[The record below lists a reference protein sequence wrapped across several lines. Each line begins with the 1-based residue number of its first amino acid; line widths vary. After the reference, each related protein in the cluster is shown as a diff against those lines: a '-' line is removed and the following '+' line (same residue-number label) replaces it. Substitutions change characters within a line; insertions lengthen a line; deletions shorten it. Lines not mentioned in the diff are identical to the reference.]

1 MVTVLLI
8 IAGVVCTV
16 AVFNAVYPAIGYS
29 SGAVVT
35 ITGKISD
42 RIKSQIEIVEAVA
55 QSADV
60 LVWVKNVGAAQIG
73 GIEQSD
79 VFFGKQG
86 DLSRIPCGEAG
97 SPKPYWDYMIENDT
111 EWMPTATLKITI
123 HLTEPPSGTYFVK
136 MVTPNGVSDE
146 YQFSN

>member
-1 MVTVLLI
+1 MLLI

-29 SGAVVT
+29 SGAIGA
-35 ITGKISD
+35 ITGKIND
-42 RIKSQIEIVEAVA
+42 RIKSQIEIVEVSG

-60 LVWVKNVGAAQIG
+60 SVWVKNVGATLLS

-79 VFFGKQG
+79 IFFGKQG
-86 DLSRIPCGEAG
+86 SFSRVPHGEAG
-97 SPKPYWDYMIENDT
+97 SPKPYWDYMVENDT
-111 EWMPTATLKITI
+111 EWVPTATLKITI
-123 HLTEPPSGTYFVK
+123 HLAEVPSGTCFVK
-136 MVTPNGVSDE
+136 MVTPNGISDE